1 VSYYDEFTAVNQ
13 ISSVSKQYKI
23 GAVYYT
29 LGNIDPALRSR
40 VEAIHLLCLFPC
52 ELLERYTFDDIMRP
66 FIEEVKQ
73 LNESSGHT
81 FHTQKGMYSLGVIL
95 LLCWGTLQLLPRLEA
110 SKKGLGLRTRNAGTA
125 WLQMSKYNPSLQKSS
140 LQ

>member
-1 VSYYDEFTAVNQ
+1 M
-13 ISSVSKQYKI
+13 QYI
-23 GAVYYT
+23 IVVLLGAVYYT

-73 LNESSGHT
+73 LNEVLYEL
-81 FHTQKGMYSLGVIL
+81 YS
-95 LLCWGTLQLLPRLEA
+95 
-110 SKKGLGLRTRNAGTA
+110 N
-125 WLQMSKYNPSLQKSS
+125 
-140 LQ
+140 